1 MSHLVPES
9 IKTAIMGTE
18 SAKIAQMEANTQD
31 VAQNDR
37 ITSDWGTRQSNTD
50 DWLRVN
56 RDDQIGP
63 ALLEDGFARE
73 KVCGPVEAHQIRALT
88 DNLSDSQI
96 RP

>member
-63 ALLEDGFARE
+63 MLLEDGFGRE
-73 KVCGPVEAHQIRALT
+73 KVSEPNQLSEIETLA
-88 DNLSDSQI
+88 DNLIDSQI
-96 RP
+96 

>member
-1 MSHLVPES
+1 MSHLVPDS

-31 VAQNDR
+31 VTQNDR

-63 ALLEDGFARE
+63 SLLEDGFGRE
-73 KVCGPVEAHQIRALT
+73 KVCEPNHIYFKSGPSLT
-88 DNLSDSQI
+88 S
-96 RP
+96 